1 MSHFLLTQYLTG
13 LVVYKGAVVDIA
25 KLLTQLDRS
34 EKARIE
40 TEQYLL
46 DLKSENGKLTERH
59 SKSSST
65 IKHLNSE
72 LKEYKEK
79 LRNTEDSLGRSNV
92 SSLLLETTKQ
102 VNFLFVAGTF

>member
-1 MSHFLLTQYLTG
+1 MVSFSSLHTTFQLTVNLIG

-46 DLKSENGKLTERH
+46 DLKSENGKLTERY

-92 SSLLLETTKQ
+92 S
-102 VNFLFVAGTF
+102 

>member
-1 MSHFLLTQYLTG
+1 M
-13 LVVYKGAVVDIA
+13 VDIA

-46 DLKSENGKLTERH
+46 DLKSENGKLTERY

-92 SSLLLETTKQ
+92 SSLPFKTTK
-102 VNFLFVAGTF
+102 VDCVIVVGTF